1 MEISSKE
8 RGQIFALN
16 PPSNSV
22 WSFSGGFPI
31 VSFQIAQQNKYLDPK
46 SLRLNGKFRVR
57 GPGGIKPDNTD
68 NVSGAATGI
77 ALSGRVG
84 VASCINQITLSTS
97 SNQTLEVIRNYNRM
111 LSTLIPV
118 THSQSDLDTC
128 LQVADPASA
137 SRSFNSA
144 RGINET
150 TDFSIPLRTGLL
162 SGGELLALGTNG
174 LRGLNLNL
182 ELAPDSQVIS
192 GYRTYD
198 ADNVETPVLFTPLAT
213 GAYYE
218 LEDLNLTYD
227 LLVPDAQGQSIM
239 EAPATGS
246 LSYNSFSQLYSV
258 INASEQ
264 TQNFNFGV
272 SNCLAV
278 THNFIPTNRINNYN
292 YDGFATSGLLNSDNT
307 EAIFKRVTYLRGS
320 TRFPIDYEIEVG
332 GRRDLPADQDRPL
345 TELATEFIDSVKPYI
360 SMDHSLISPQTQ
372 NGLSDTLTFDNVATP
387 RRANT
392 LAEPNRKVTGCGV
405 VMDPFSKVGVDF
417 RNTNYGLRLV
427 SNLDGQSPNSIYTFI
442 RARNTLNYSPAGI
455 SVSS

>member
-1 MEISSKE
+1 MEIANKE
-8 RGQIFALN
+8 FGQVFAIN

-22 WSFSGGFPI
+22 WSFSGGYPI
-31 VSFQIAQQNKYLDPK
+31 VSFQIAQQNKYLNPK
-46 SLRLNGKFRVR
+46 TLRLNGKFRLKNPVNA
-57 GPGGIKPDNTD
+57 PPFNGGGVPATD
-68 NVSGAATGI
+68 GI

-84 VASCINQITLSTS
+84 IASCINQISLSTS

-111 LSTLIPV
+111 LATLIPV
-118 THSQSDLDTC
+118 THSSSDLNTC

-144 RGINET
+144 RGVNET
-150 TDFSIPLRTGLL
+150 VDFSIPLRTGLL

-174 LRGLNLNL
+174 LRGLNISL
-182 ELAPDSQVIS
+182 ELAPNSQVIS
-192 GYRTYD
+192 GYNTYV
-198 ADNVETPVLFTPLAT
+198 NGVPTQTLFSPLGT
-213 GAYYE
+213 GAHYE

-227 LLVPDAQGQSIM
+227 LLVPDEQGQTIM
-239 EAPATGS
+239 NAPATGS

-278 THNFIPTNRINNYN
+278 THNFIMTDRINNYN
-292 YDGFATSGLLNSDNT
+292 FDGFATPGLINSNSSD
-307 EAIFKRVTYLRGS
+307 AIFKRITYLRGS

-332 GRRDLPADQDRPL
+332 GRQDLPADQERPL
-345 TELATEFIDSVKPYI
+345 TELTTEFIDSVKPYI
-360 SMDHSLISPQTQ
+360 TMDHSSMSSQTQ
-372 NGLSDTLTFDNVATP
+372 NGINDLLTFNNVATP
-387 RRANT
+387 RFANT
-392 LAEPNRKVTGCGV
+392 LAEPNNHVTGCGV
-405 VMDPFSKVGVDF
+405 VMDGFSKVGVDF

-427 SNLDGQSPNSIYTFI
+427 SGLDGISPNSIYTFI